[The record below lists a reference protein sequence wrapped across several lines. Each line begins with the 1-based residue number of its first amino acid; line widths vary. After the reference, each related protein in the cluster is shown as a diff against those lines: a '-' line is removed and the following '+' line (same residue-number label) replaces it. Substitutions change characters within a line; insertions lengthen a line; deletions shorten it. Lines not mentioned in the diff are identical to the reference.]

1 MKKNQ
6 LSLFTALSIV
16 VGCVIGSGV
25 FVKPG
30 KVLLATGES
39 STAILAWVL
48 GGLLTLAGGLTVAEI
63 ASRIPKTG
71 GLYVFM
77 EEIYGKRWGFV
88 SGWVQ
93 ALIYGP
99 GLMSALALYFGSL
112 FTNFFG
118 MDPTQAKGVAFI
130 ALFLLAGVSAWGTSY
145 SAWIQNIST
154 VIKLIPIALIGVAGL
169 FMGHEPIFNQTLT
182 DPSLKAVGLG
192 SAILATLW
200 AYDGWMQV
208 ANVAGDIKNPAK
220 NLPRAIVGGLAAVM
234 LVYVCVNMSLFHVL
248 PKDQI
253 ALLNEKSAGAAS
265 EILFGSL
272 GGKLISAGILISI
285 FGCLNGNILTMTR
298 VPYAMATREAFPFS
312 AIFSRLHPKYGT
324 PFESIVFKTICA
336 SIMMI
341 FLNPDRITDIAMF
354 SMYLFYAFLFIGI
367 FKIRRIYGKPATGSY
382 AIPLYPVI
390 PVVAFAGC
398 LYICYSMVAGAP
410 IDAIVSMGI
419 AALGIPVYSWM
430 EKKKMLALADAIA
443 NAPQVEFAAT
453 KRVDRLTEEL
463 FQMEVVMEVG
473 AGLTTKVVG
482 PREEE
487 KQLS

>member
-1 MKKNQ
+1 MLRQLGSPSVFFGPEWSLHFYTVPLYILWIFSEFNSTTCCRSLRRVSHPMKKNQ

-16 VGCVIGSGV
+16 IGCVIGSGV

-48 GGLLTLAGGLTVAEI
+48 GGVLTLAGGLTVAEI

-112 FTNFFG
+112 FVNFFG
-118 MDPTQAKGVAFI
+118 MDPAQAKGVSFI
-130 ALFLLAGVSAWGTSY
+130 SLFLLAGISAWGTRY

-154 VIKLIPIALIGVAGL
+154 VIKLLPIALIGVAGL

-182 DPSLKAVGLG
+182 DPNMQAVGLG

-208 ANVAGDIKNPAK
+208 ANVAGDIENPAK
-220 NLPRAIVGGLAAVM
+220 NLPRAIVGGLTAVM
-234 LVYVCVNMSLFHVL
+234 IVYVLVNISLFHVL

-253 ALLNEKSAGAAS
+253 ALLNEKSAG
-265 EILFGSL
+265 
-272 GGKLISAGILISI
+272 LIEPHLKNNGVD
-285 FGCLNGNILTMTR
+285 LN
-298 VPYAMATREAFPFS
+298 
-312 AIFSRLHPKYGT
+312 
-324 PFESIVFKTICA
+324 
-336 SIMMI
+336 
-341 FLNPDRITDIAMF
+341 
-354 SMYLFYAFLFIGI
+354 
-367 FKIRRIYGKPATGSY
+367 
-382 AIPLYPVI
+382 
-390 PVVAFAGC
+390 
-398 LYICYSMVAGAP
+398 YSCM
-410 IDAIVSMGI
+410 
-419 AALGIPVYSWM
+419 
-430 EKKKMLALADAIA
+430 
-443 NAPQVEFAAT
+443 
-453 KRVDRLTEEL
+453 
-463 FQMEVVMEVG
+463 
-473 AGLTTKVVG
+473 
-482 PREEE
+482 
-487 KQLS
+487 